1 MEEMAKSGSRSS
13 PSKSSPSSSLLPSSP
28 TFPLLPSSSPI
39 PSPGTYQ
46 SSIISSLLA
55 PLHNYNVS
63 ILSEPSKGNFK
74 KCLWCFW
81 LYQHTS
87 SRARHCPW
95 NFKEE
100 EKILLEKTFRIFI
113 ALINQWVPSKN
124 VSQFS
129 PAIWPA

>member
-1 MEEMAKSGSRSS
+1 MPDFDLEKKYRPKNDPDWKNITNCRHSRISRGRNQLRGPFGELLMEEMAKSGSRSS

-81 LYQHTS
+81 LY
-87 SRARHCPW
+87 
-95 NFKEE
+95 
-100 EKILLEKTFRIFI
+100 
-113 ALINQWVPSKN
+113 
-124 VSQFS
+124 
-129 PAIWPA
+129 